1 MKENVYEKLQFKL
14 FLFKQNKATAEEVV
28 MQIES
33 LIYEIVDKRVFEA
46 LNGNS

>member
-1 MKENVYEKLQFKL
+1 MKKSTYEKLQFKL

-33 LIYEIVDKRVFEA
+33 LIHEIVDKRLLEA
-46 LNGNS
+46 RDGDS

>member
-1 MKENVYEKLQFKL
+1 MRETTYEKLQFKL

-33 LIYEIVDKRVFEA
+33 LIYEIVDKRIFEA
-46 LNGNS
+46 LDGNS